1 MSIVAASLDRV
12 GIAAS
17 RSGSTES
24 TDDDLVAALREGST
38 SEEVRAMLGLK
49 VGNQRV
55 LLHRGRARLRVLLGP
70 GAVAAVGA

>member
-1 MSIVAASLDRV
+1 MP
-12 GIAAS
+12 
-17 RSGSTES
+17 
-24 TDDDLVAALREGST
+24 TDNDLVAALREGST